1 MEIGHI
7 FHKNFPSWNLENGL
21 DKCFIRGA
29 WNWSI
34 SCLNDSETQERGLKG
49 VKIRTIPGR
58 AYPGPPWKLRRLFRK
73 SVSIYPRSASKQRAK
88 IGSFLQSTSFLTG
101 HFRLL
106 ETHNFKTMSSL
117 TSFLW
122 KLVLSQPHFQ
132 FCYACI
138 KINSLFFL
146 FSCIHFFNDVWDHIC
161 CSGVCANSVWN
172 NARMWH
178 CIRVREP
185 CESIINFVLSAK
197 VEIFNAG

>member
-1 MEIGHI
+1 MDWT
-7 FHKNFPSWNLENGL
+7 NAS
-21 DKCFIRGA
+21 
-29 WNWSI
+29 
-34 SCLNDSETQERGLKG
+34 SEEHGTGQYPVWMTQKPRKGDLRELKFEQF
-49 VKIRTIPGR
+49 PGR
-58 AYPGPPWKLRRLFRK
+58 AYPRPPWKLRRLFRK

-106 ETHNFKTMSSL
+106 ETHNFKTMSSP
-117 TSFLW
+117 TAFLW